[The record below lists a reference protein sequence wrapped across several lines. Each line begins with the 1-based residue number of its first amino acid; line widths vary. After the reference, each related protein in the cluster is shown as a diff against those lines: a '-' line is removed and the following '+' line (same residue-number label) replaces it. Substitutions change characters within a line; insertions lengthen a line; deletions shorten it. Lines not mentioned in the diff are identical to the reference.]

1 VLLAELGRGGMG
13 VVYRAED
20 SDLRR
25 PVALKVMRPD
35 VAARPGARER
45 FLREARAAAGLKNDH
60 VVTIHQVGE
69 DRGVLFLAMEYLDGE
84 NLEARLTRAGKLPLA
99 EVLRIG
105 REVAEGLAAAH
116 ERSLIHRDIKPA
128 NIWLEAR
135 AGEPGEGS
143 SPRCRVKILDF
154 GLARDV
160 ADDGLTQEGAVLGTW
175 GYMAP
180 EQARGKKV
188 DHRCDLFA
196 LGAVLYRACTGQL
209 PACSPGSPSPRPPA
223 DLNPEVPT
231 ALSDLVQRLLAAD
244 SADRPATALEVA
256 EVLRSLE
263 GGRPADIATLPH
275 PARRVGTVSHH
286 GRRRLAVMAATVVL
300 LGVLGLAAVLT
311 WQHRPAAVPLTGFID
326 VLLWPERDRSRRN
339 LRLQEAGALPLRPG
353 DEFAVE
359 AELNRPAYLYVLWI
373 DTDGQVQPVY
383 PWKPGHW
390 EERPAVEQ
398 PVARL
403 RRPEALDEFY
413 PIEAG
418 TPGMHTLVLLARE
431 TPLPPD
437 VDLPA
442 ELGDLGRQTAQD
454 IRAAVWFE
462 NGEVVRHDRERGPV
476 FFDAHKA
483 DDPVLRAQQRLRYL
497 QQRHGFTYTRAVG
510 FADRGQ

>member
-35 VAARPGARER
+35 VAVRPGARER

-60 VVTIHQVGE
+60 IVTIHQVGE

-84 NLEARLTRAGKLPLA
+84 NLEARLTRAGKLPLG

-105 REVAEGLAAAH
+105 REIAEGLAAAH
-116 ERSLIHRDIKPA
+116 ERGLIHRDIKPA
-128 NIWLEAR
+128 NVWLEAR
-135 AGEPGEGS
+135 PGEPGEGS
-143 SPRCRVKILDF
+143 SPRCRVKLLDF

-180 EQARGKKV
+180 EQARGEAV

-196 LGAVLYRACTGQL
+196 LGAVLYRACTGQP
-209 PACSPGSPSPRPPA
+209 PAGTASRPAPRPPA
-223 DLNPEVPT
+223 ELNPEVPP

-244 SADRPATALEVA
+244 PAARPATARAVA
-256 EVLRSLE
+256 EALRALE
-263 GGRPADIATLPH
+263 SGRPADADTLPY
-275 PARRVGTVSHH
+275 PGGRAAAPSRR
-286 GRRRLAVMAATVVL
+286 GRRRLVLVAAATAL
-300 LGVLGLAAVLT
+300 LGMLGLAALLALRP
-311 WQHRPAAVPLTGFID
+311 RPAPVPLHGSLD
-326 VLLWPERDRSRRN
+326 VLLWPERDRARQG
-339 LRLQEAGALPLRPG
+339 LRLQDPGALPLRPG
-353 DEFAVE
+353 DGFAVE

-373 DTDGQVQPVY
+373 DTDGQVQPAY
-383 PWKPGHW
+383 PWRPGHW
-390 EERPAVEQ
+390 EDRPAVEQ
-398 PVARL
+398 LVARL
-403 RRPEALDEFY
+403 RRPEAMDGFY

-418 TPGMHTLVLLARE
+418 TPGMHTLALLARE

-437 VDLPA
+437 VDLRA
-442 ELGDLGRQTAQD
+442 ELGDQGRQTAQD

-462 NGEVVRHDRERGPV
+462 NGAVVRHERERGPV
-476 FFDAHKA
+476 FFDTHKA
-483 DDPVLRAQQRLRYL
+483 DDPVLRAQQRLREL
-497 QQRHGFTYTRAVG
+497 QQRHGFSYTRAAS